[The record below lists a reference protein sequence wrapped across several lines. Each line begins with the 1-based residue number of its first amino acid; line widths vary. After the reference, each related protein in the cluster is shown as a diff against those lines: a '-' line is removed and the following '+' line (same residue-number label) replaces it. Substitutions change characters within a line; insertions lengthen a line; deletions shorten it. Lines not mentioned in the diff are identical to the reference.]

1 MELVLTTI
9 VLIVIFGIGYLVG
22 TKQEGKKI
30 EKHFYN
36 AKAKEISDEVDN
48 MVVAEMVRLAK
59 EVPTELLANGNKEKA
74 LHIAGVKEAS
84 PKQIAEWQNDRKVM
98 EETKTESSM
107 ENLLSKLNPDD
118 LKLKAGITPH
128 DRNKGTTD
136 LTKKIQSLVKMDDT
150 DEVELTKRRVRAARK
165 QAEKDFELQSQIDFE
180 ALNFSRISKE
190 ARKQI
195 TEIVK
200 KDLENK
206 LSAVPENEGGLGE

>member
-1 MELVLTTI
+1 MLLSY
-9 VLIVIFGIGYLVG
+9 GIGYFIGKMV
-22 TKQEGKKI
+22 EGKNL

-59 EVPTELLANGNKEKA
+59 EVPAELLANGNKEKV
-74 LHIAGVKEAS
+74 LHIAGIKEA
-84 PKQIAEWQNDRKVM
+84 PIETQREWANDRRVM
-98 EETKTESSM
+98 EETKAEASM

-118 LKLKAGITPH
+118 MKLKAGIKKH
-128 DRNKGTTD
+128 DRNKGTDD

-150 DEVELTKRRVRAARK
+150 DEVELTKRKVRAARK
-165 QAEKDFELQSQIDFE
+165 QAEKDLEVKSQIDFE
-180 ALNFSRISKE
+180 ALNFSRISNE

-195 TEIVK
+195 SEIVK

-206 LSAVPENEGGLGE
+206 LSAVPEIEGGLGE